1 MRRNQLKIL
10 FFVYLDQKDLGCLV
24 KLSIDRIQFPIELVT
39 QSDKD
44 LISVFAQYR
53 FYDKSIENKN
63 KFFCIYFFSFSVHNN

>member
-1 MRRNQLKIL
+1 LRRNQLKIL

-44 LISVFAQYR
+44 RISVFAQYR
-53 FYDKSIENKN
+53 FYDKSIEK
-63 KFFCIYFFSFSVHNN
+63 KFIFCIYFFSSSVHNN